1 MGTFAYVA
9 RDRERNAVSGEVEG
23 RGSGEVADLLV
34 ERGLV
39 PIRITERRA
48 RARATDSF
56 RNRFFNRPTLVDQVF
71 FCRQMYSIT
80 KAGIPL
86 HRGLQTLVESMRN
99 PLMRRALGEMRRKV
113 EEGRTLSETMAT
125 LRDVF
130 PPIMINMVRMGEQ
143 TGRLDRVF
151 AELQRNLELEQSTQ
165 RQVKTATRYPVMVV
179 SAIAVALVIVNMFVI
194 PAFARIFANFH
205 AELPLVT
212 RALIAMSEWMRAWW
226 MFLAGAIALAAWGF
240 GRWKRT
246 PRGAETWGRLS
257 LRIPLFGP
265 ILLKATMARFARTLS
280 MCLRAGIALDQALTT
295 VAGISSNRHFTLQVA
310 AMRDRIAQGRS
321 LTLAARGTHIFTAL
335 VMQMIATGEE
345 TGRLDEMLDEA
356 AEFYE
361 REVSYDVKLLADYIE
376 PVLLLFVSA
385 MVLTLAL
392 GIFLPM
398 WDMARV
404 ALRH

>member
-9 RDRERNAVSGEVEG
+9 RDRERKSVSGELEG
-23 RGSGEVADLLV
+23 RGSGEIADVLI
-34 ERGLV
+34 ERGLT

-48 RARATDSF
+48 RSRSTASF
-56 RNRFFNRPTLVDQVF
+56 QDRFFNKPTLVDQVF

-86 HRGLQTLVESMRN
+86 HRGLQTLVESVRN
-99 PLMRRALGEMRRKV
+99 PMMRRALGEMRRKV
-113 EEGRTLSETMAT
+113 EEGRTMSETMSG

-130 PPIMINMVRMGEQ
+130 PPLMINMVRVGEQ
-143 TGRLDRVF
+143 TGRLDSVF
-151 AELQRNLELEQSTQ
+151 QELQRNLELEQLTQ
-165 RQVKTATRYPVMVV
+165 RQVKTALRYPIMVV
-179 SAIAVALVIVNMFVI
+179 SAIVIAMVVVNIFVI
-194 PAFARIFANFH
+194 PSFARIFANFH

-212 RALIAMSEWMRAWW
+212 RGLIATSNFMRAWW
-226 MFLAGAIALAAWGF
+226 PHMVGVVAVAVMAFR
-240 GRWKRT
+240 RWERS
-246 PRGAETWGRLS
+246 PRGAETWGRWS
-257 LRIPLFGP
+257 LRFPLFGP
-265 ILLKATMARFARTLS
+265 ILLKATMARFSRTLA
-280 MCLRAGIALDQALTT
+280 MCLRSGIALDQALTT
-295 VAGISSNRHFTLQVA
+295 VAGISTNRHFTVQMGV
-310 AMRDRIAQGRS
+310 MKERIAQGRS
-321 LTLAARGTHIFTAL
+321 LTAAARATDFFTAL
-335 VMQMIATGEE
+335 VMQMIMTGEE

-361 REVSYDVKLLADYIE
+361 REVAYDVKLLADYIE
-376 PVLLLFVSA
+376 PVLLLIVSA

>member
-1 MGTFAYVA
+1 MGNFAYVA
-9 RDRERNAVSGEVEG
+9 RDRQRNSVSGEIEG
-23 RGSGEVADLLV
+23 RGSGEVADILI
-34 ERGLV
+34 ERGLI
-39 PIRITERRA
+39 PLRITERRA
-48 RARATDSF
+48 R
-56 RNRFFNRPTLVDQVF
+56 NRSVASLQDRLFNRPTLVDQVF

-99 PLMRRALGEMRRKV
+99 PMMRRALGEMRRKV
-113 EEGRTLSETMAT
+113 EEGRALSETMAT

-130 PPIMINMVRMGEQ
+130 PPLMINMVRMGEQ
-143 TGRLDRVF
+143 TGQLDRVF
-151 AELQRNLELEQSTQ
+151 AELQRNLELEQTTQ
-165 RQVKTATRYPVMVV
+165 RQVKTAMRYPVMVI
-179 SAIAVALVIVNMFVI
+179 SAIGIALVVVNMFVI
-194 PAFARIFANFH
+194 PSFARIFANFH
-205 AELPLVT
+205 AELPLIT
-212 RALIAMSEWMRAWW
+212 RGLIGMSDWMRAWW
-226 MFLAGAIALAAWGF
+226 MYAAGAIILAILAF
-240 GRWKRT
+240 NRWKRS

-265 ILLKATMARFARTLS
+265 IMLKATMARFARTLS
-280 MCLRAGIALDQALTT
+280 MCLRSGIALDQALTT
-295 VAGISSNRHFTLQVA
+295 VAGISNNRHFTLQMA
-310 AMRDRIAQGRS
+310 AMKDRIAQGRS
-321 LTLAARGTHIFTAL
+321 LTLAARGTQFFTSL
-335 VMQMIATGEE
+335 VMQMIMTGEE

-361 REVSYDVKLLADYIE
+361 REVTYDVKLLADYIE
-376 PVLLLFVSA
+376 PVLLIVVSA